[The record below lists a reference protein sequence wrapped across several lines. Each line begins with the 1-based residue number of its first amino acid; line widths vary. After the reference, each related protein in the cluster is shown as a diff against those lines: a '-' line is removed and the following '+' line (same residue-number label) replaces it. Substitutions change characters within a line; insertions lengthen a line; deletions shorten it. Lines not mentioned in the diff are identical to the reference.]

1 MAVDPT
7 QLAEDQEAQQ
17 RITAAGA
24 PTEFAKGPEQEGI
37 QVAGLGSRI
46 MDALRPMV
54 TPMPA
59 PPSKPVMPTPQE
71 RPLFGE
77 DFDEEAAKRSGA
89 AELLS
94 PEGQAE
100 FEARGLKAIP
110 DEREKAVRGAQE
122 AIDEIAADEFT
133 EIEELRAAREEQ
145 NARPEYDQVIDDAN
159 KAIEGEVPEVSPL
172 EDVVLPDIDVQA
184 KSITEGGDF
193 NLENMKTSEDVAKLI
208 TAVSEVSKLEIDQA
222 KRFKLPNNITKEN
235 AAELL
240 ADELGFTKRFL
251 ERRIEDGLLT
261 AEELVA
267 AREILVAQGGKIM
280 DLAAKI
286 NTGVSTPKEKL
297 EFRRQLAIYHGFH
310 LHLKGFQ
317 SETARAL
324 QSFAIEVGGEEGAL
338 AMARNAREALA
349 QLGGGEG
356 ITEEMA
362 KAAASIVEEKGLAGL
377 SRFINSGKLVYAK
390 TKQAIAEAYLAG
402 LLTSP
407 ATQFKATLS
416 NAVWMMYQLPAETL
430 AGIYGTGIRAG
441 RKVAGLEI
449 DPDQVYLEDS
459 ALRLKGYYDSLGDAF
474 RTASLAFRTE
484 KPSVQA
490 RAEVEDY
497 SSGFR
502 LADETPLSGPI
513 NFIAKAVRLPFRGLM
528 FGDEF
533 FKTISQRGELYVQ
546 ANKAYRKA
554 LYEGKTPTEAM
565 DEAGMIL
572 LDPSSVSKE
581 LDLKAKYNTLQD
593 DTEILGFD
601 ISKPGTAIQ
610 RINLG
615 PIPVGRFIAPFVKT
629 PTSGAIKTME
639 YAGINPDVYVDLMK
653 GTPKQQQLAA
663 AKLTM
668 AGGAFF
674 FIQGKVAE
682 GRITGALPMDK
693 VAREALPPGWQPY
706 SFVYKDEG
714 WPEGVEEMYN
724 QYGQANGPLK
734 YVSYAGW
741 EPVGGVLAF
750 MTTANE
756 AIFDGD
762 DKSVGARALA
772 AVGSVAS
779 YYGELPMLQGLAD
792 VSEFLNGDSWT
803 ERLRNAPYLF
813 RGPIESMSIAGT
825 NYGGFPNVWAAAQRA
840 AFRIE
845 DPTVRNP
852 YGDFEYY
859 TMEEVTQTNEDGSW
873 KYPHPDGVNPDYRLV
888 GREKL
893 GRPVRGGKIHYAEE
907 MSLML
912 SKIQSMRQKDSIKLT
927 EEDFNAPKYDSLGRK
942 YGAEDVS
949 FAVNP
954 RLALWNNFTGIRIRP
969 AEAPTNVELELSR
982 LHSSQAV
989 WALSLTPRS
998 YNGMKLSNRGQS
1010 DLVRLA
1016 KSEEDGL
1023 PLRIPEL
1030 GGKSLRFGEA
1040 LEALTTKKDTRWGRV
1055 YSDEEE
1061 RFGDSKLSYDA
1072 KRVAMIRDLESRY
1085 FDLAW
1090 EALMDPNGD
1099 YQSIP
1104 YYANLREAYENKAE
1118 ASQKILE
1125 KGMVAQ

>member
-7 QLAEDQEAQQ
+7 ELAEEQEQRQ
-17 RITAAGA
+17 RIEIAGA
-24 PTEFAKGPEQEGI
+24 PTEFAKGPEAEGI

-46 MDALRPMV
+46 LSALRPD
-54 TPMPA
+54 PPIPA

-71 RPLFGE
+71 RPLMGQ

-94 PEGQAE
+94 PAGQEE

-110 DEREKAVRGAQE
+110 DEREQAVRGAQE

-145 NARPEYDQVIDDAN
+145 NARPEYDKVIEDAN
-159 KAIEGEVPEVSPL
+159 KAIEGEAPEVSPL
-172 EDVVLPDIDVQA
+172 EDVVLPEIDVQA
-184 KSITEGGDF
+184 KSIAEGGDF
-193 NLENMKTSEDVAKLI
+193 NLDNMKTSEDVGKLI
-208 TAVSEVSKLEIDQA
+208 TAVSEVSKLEVGQA
-222 KRFKLPNNITKEN
+222 KRFKIPNNVTKEN
-235 AAELL
+235 ASELL
-240 ADELGFTKRFL
+240 ADELGFTKKFL
-251 ERRIEDGLLT
+251 DRRIEDGLLT
-261 AEELVA
+261 AEELIA
-267 AREILVAQGGKIM
+267 AREIFVAQGEKIM

-286 NTGVSTPKEKL
+286 NTGASTPQEKL

-338 AMARNAREALA
+338 AMSRRAREALA

-362 KAAASIVEEKGLAGL
+362 RAAASIVEEKGLGGL
-377 SRFINSGKLVYAK
+377 SRFINSGVYAK
-390 TKQAIAEAYLAG
+390 TKQAISEAYLAG

-407 ATQFKATLS
+407 ATQFKNVLS
-416 NAVWMMYQLPAETL
+416 NAIWMMYQLPAETL
-430 AGIYGTGIRAG
+430 AGIYGTAIRTG
-441 RKVAGLEI
+441 RKAAGMEI
-449 DPDQVYLEDS
+449 DPEQVYLEDS

-513 NFIAKAVRLPFRGLM
+513 NFIAKGVRLPFRALM

-546 ANKAYRKA
+546 ANKAYRNA

-572 LDPSSVSKE
+572 LDPSSVAKE
-581 LDLKAKYNTLQD
+581 LDVKAKYNTLQD

-601 ISKPGTAIQ
+601 ISAPGSAIQ
-610 RINLG
+610 RISLG
-615 PIPVGRFIAPFVKT
+615 PIPVGRFVAPFVKT
-629 PTSGAIKTME
+629 PTSAAIKTME
-639 YAGINPDVYVDLMK
+639 YSGINPDVYVDLIN

-674 FIQGKVAE
+674 FVQGKLAE

-693 VAREALPPGWQPY
+693 TAREALPPGWQPY

-724 QYGQANGPLK
+724 EYGQANGPLK

-750 MTTANE
+750 MTTLNE
-756 AIFDGD
+756 SVFDGD
-762 DKSVGARALA
+762 EKSVVARALA
-772 AVGSVAS
+772 GVGSVAS

-792 VSEFLNGDSWT
+792 VSGFLAEDSWVDS
-803 ERLRNAPYLF
+803 LRNTPYLF
-813 RGPIESMSIAGT
+813 RGPIEGASM
-825 NYGGFPNVWAAAQRA
+825 GGFPNVWAAAQRA
-840 AFRIE
+840 AFRVE

-893 GRPVRGGKIHYAEE
+893 GRPVRGGQIHVAEE

-927 EEDFNAPKYDSLGRK
+927 EEDFNAPKFDSLGRK

-954 RLALWNNFTGIRIRP
+954 KLALWNNFTGIRIRP

-982 LHSSQAV
+982 LHSTQAV
-989 WALSLTPRS
+989 WALRLTPKT
-998 YNGMKLSNRGQS
+998 YNGMKLSNRAQS
-1010 DLVRLA
+1010 DLVKLA
-1016 KSEEDGL
+1016 KNEEDGL

-1030 GGKSLRFGEA
+1030 GGKSLRCMEA
-1040 LEALTTKKDTRWGRV
+1040 LELLTTKKNTRWGRV
-1055 YSDEEE
+1055 YSDEAQ
-1061 RFGDSKLSYDA
+1061 RFGDNKLSYDA

-1085 FDLAW
+1085 FDQAW
-1090 EALMDPNGD
+1090 EVLMTSED

-1104 YYANLREAYENKAE
+1104 YYANLREAYENKTDA
-1118 ASQKILE
+1118 AQKIRE
-1125 KGMVAQ
+1125 KGMVVQ